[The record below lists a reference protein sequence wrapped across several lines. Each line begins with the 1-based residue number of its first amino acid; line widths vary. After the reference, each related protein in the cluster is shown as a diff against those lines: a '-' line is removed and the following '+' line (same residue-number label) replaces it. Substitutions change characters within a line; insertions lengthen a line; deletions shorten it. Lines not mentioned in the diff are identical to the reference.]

1 VRGATQREAPIAAFA
16 AVEVFALVLWLAIGR
31 REWFYHDDWDPLAT
45 RKAGDLGDLFR
56 PHNGHWITLP
66 TLMYRFFF
74 TAFGLRAYM
83 PYRIVVLVAY
93 LATAALLLVVMRR
106 AGTNPWIATAAASL
120 FALFGTGWAN
130 IIRPFQIT
138 FVSSLALG
146 LVYLILV
153 DHDGPFDRRDAIGL
167 AVGFVSLLTSGVA
180 VVMVG
185 VVGIA
190 VLFRRGWR
198 LAALHVTP
206 LAVCF
211 IVWLLAIGH
220 QGGVTRST
228 APGDIVSFVTEGF
241 REAFGAL
248 GPAAWFGAL
257 FTAVL
262 VVGVALA
269 VRQRRESGELAQLVV
284 PLALLAG
291 TIVFLTLSATGGR
304 ANTGAADARQS
315 RYVSLV
321 VAMLLPALAI
331 AVDALVR
338 RWRWLLSVGLVL
350 LLAGIPHNIRAAQSA
365 QKPLNAIYDRTKRVM
380 LTVANDKQAS
390 TVPKTLRPEP
400 AAAHQVTVG
409 WLVDGAAQHRIPAPH
424 KPLTLFDHIWAQFL
438 ISFYQDGS
446 AGPHTHCTALTK
458 PLVLRPKKGDE
469 LGVFGG
475 QLVLTPATN
484 ARLNPQ
490 LLLDPANGSSVRI
503 LRDFDYPVRI
513 EAFQKTDVPRVC
525 TSRVRLG
532 RTP

>member
-1 VRGATQREAPIAAFA
+1 M
-16 AVEVFALVLWLAIGR
+16 VEVFALVLWLAIGR

-45 RKAGDLGDLFR
+45 RRAGNLGDLFR

-66 TLMYRFFF
+66 ILMYRLFF
-74 TAFGLRAYM
+74 AVFGLRAYL

-106 AGTNPWIATAAASL
+106 AGTDPWIATGAASL
-120 FALFGTGWAN
+120 FAFFGTGWAN
-130 IIRPFQIT
+130 IIRPFQVT

-167 AVGFVSLLTSGVA
+167 AVGLLSLLTSGVA
-180 VVMVG
+180 VVMVS

-190 VLFRRGWR
+190 LLFRRGWR
-198 LAALHVTP
+198 IAALHTAP
-206 LAVCF
+206 PAACF
-211 IVWLLAIGH
+211 LVWLLAIGH

-228 APGDIVSFVTEGF
+228 VPGDIVSFVAEGF

-257 FTAVL
+257 FTPVL
-262 VVGVALA
+262 VIGIALA
-269 VRQRRESGELAQLVV
+269 ARQRRASGELTQIIV

-331 AVDALVR
+331 ALDALAR
-338 RWRWLLSVGLVL
+338 RWRWFLAVGLAL
-350 LLAGIPHNIRAAQSA
+350 LLAGIPHNIHAAQTA

-380 LTVANDKQAS
+380 LTVAHDPKAR
-390 TVPKTLRPEP
+390 TVPRMLRPEP

-409 WLVDGAAQHRIPAPH
+409 WLLDGAAQHRIPAPH
-424 KPLTLFDHIWAQFL
+424 RLTLFDYIWDRFL
-438 ISFYQDGS
+438 IAFYQDGS
-446 AGPHTHCTALTK
+446 TGPRTHCTTLAK
-458 PLVLRPKKGDE
+458 PHVFRLRKGDQ

-475 QLVLTPATN
+475 QLVLTPAMN
-484 ARLNPQ
+484 VPLNPQ

-503 LRDFDYPVRI
+503 LRDLGPVRI
-513 EAFQKTDVPRVC
+513 EAFQKGDKPRAC
-525 TSRVRLG
+525 TG
-532 RTP
+532 

>member
-1 VRGATQREAPIAAFA
+1 MFA
-16 AVEVFALVLWLAIGR
+16 AVTVFALVLWLAIGR

-45 RKAGDLGDLFR
+45 RQAGNLGDLFR

-66 TLMYRFFF
+66 ILMYRLFF
-74 TAFGLRAYM
+74 TVFGLRVYL

-93 LATAALLLVVMRR
+93 LATVALLLVVMRR

-167 AVGFVSLLTSGVA
+167 VVGFVSLLTSGVA
-180 VVMVG
+180 VVMVS

-190 VLFRRGWR
+190 VLVRRGWR
-198 LAALHVTP
+198 LAAVLVTP

-211 IVWLLAIGH
+211 LVWLLAIGH

-248 GPAAWFGAL
+248 GPAAWFGVV

-262 VVGVALA
+262 VGGIALA
-269 VRQRRESGELAQLVV
+269 VRQRRESGELAQLIV

-291 TIVFLTLSATGGR
+291 TIVFLALSATGGR

-321 VAMLLPALAI
+321 VAMMLPALAI
-331 AVDALVR
+331 AIDALAR
-338 RWRWLLSVGLVL
+338 RWRWFLAVGLAL
-350 LLAGIPHNIRAAQSA
+350 LLVGIPHNIHAAQTA
-365 QKPLNAIYDRTKRVM
+365 QKPLNAIYNRTKRVM
-380 LTVANDKQAS
+380 LTVAHDPQAR
-390 TVPKTLRPEP
+390 TVPRTLRPEP

-409 WLVDGAAQHRIPAPH
+409 WLLDGAGRHRIPAPH
-424 KPLTLFDHIWAQFL
+424 RLTLFDYIWDRFL

-446 AGPHTHCTALTK
+446 SGPRRGLHGTDEATRPAPEEGRQARCVRWPAGVDAREERAAQPPVAARPRQRQLRADTA
-458 PLVLRPKKGDE
+458 
-469 LGVFGG
+469 
-475 QLVLTPATN
+475 
-484 ARLNPQ
+484 
-490 LLLDPANGSSVRI
+490 
-503 LRDFDYPVRI
+503 
-513 EAFQKTDVPRVC
+513 
-525 TSRVRLG
+525 
-532 RTP
+532 